1 MWEKPSHIILTSG
14 SGEAAFSL
22 NAFDRALAAAGVANY
37 NHSRLSSI
45 ITPGAI
51 VEFQSGR
58 CLIPEGNILPTV
70 YSTCS
75 GVTGD
80 TISCCVSAAINLD
93 PSLCGVLFEVSGIMS
108 RQEAEQTARQM
119 AVQGMED
126 RGYFIKNILVVSA
139 SLTIRQK
146 TGSVVSLAYFVP

>member
-1 MWEKPSHIILTSG
+1 MWEKPSRIILTSG
-14 SGEAAFSL
+14 SGEASFSL
-22 NAFDRALAAAGVANY
+22 NAFDRALLAAGVANY

-45 ITPGAI
+45 ITPGAL
-51 VEFQSGR
+51 VEFQSGH

-75 GVTGD
+75 GITGE

-93 PSLCGVLFEVSGIMS
+93 YSLCGVLFEVSGKMS
-108 RQEAEQTARQM
+108 QKEAELTARQM
-119 AVQGMED
+119 AIQGMED
-126 RGYFIKNILVVSA
+126 RGYSIKDILVVSA
-139 SLTIRQK
+139 SLTIKQK